1 MHRIY
6 GWDAAADGIGAAA
19 GIGGSLLCAGRLLGI
34 GAAAGTIGVSCTGG
48 RAARDEETA
57 FCASK
62 ALLLDVWLGNDTAAG
77 AARASSCIHG
87 NGPEKP

>member
-6 GWDAAADGIGAAA
+6 GWDAAAD
-19 GIGGSLLCAGRLLGI
+19 GI

-87 NGPEKP
+87 NGPEKPQEDS